1 MPEQSDGSHNVAV
14 DSHPR
19 LSGIMDTIN
28 STLAH
33 GNSTRLPSEFY
44 GRKLR
49 DIIDKV
55 GVEEWFAGYA
65 ESNEY
70 RALGIGAQVGDIV
83 ARMVGSAEHN
93 TSDGL
98 SEIGGEDGEVG
109 KGRGGE
115 TAIKFALS
123 GCHDTTLAAILTSLG
138 VFDGEKWP
146 PYTSTIALELF
157 KGVNHPN
164 SNIVGAKTESQAR
177 FPPFGT
183 GKAKTLAPT
192 PIGRRPIAALSD
204 NENSRLDEYY
214 VRVRYNDRPVSIPGC
229 RAPGMHLAGNDKF
242 CTLVSLPIFRS
253 FEHSLTRSRKL
264 SKQ

>member
-1 MPEQSDGSHNVAV
+1 MPEQSDGTHNVAV

-33 GNSTRLPSEFY
+33 GSATRLPSEFY
-44 GRKLR
+44 GKKLR
-49 DIIDKV
+49 DIIDKI

-70 RALGIGAQVGDIV
+70 RALGIGALVGDIV

-93 TSDGL
+93 ISDGL
-98 SEIGGEDGEVG
+98 SEIGGQDGDFG

-115 TAIKFALS
+115 TTMKFALS
-123 GCHDTTLAAILTSLG
+123 GCHDSTLAAILTSLG
-138 VFDGEKWP
+138 AFDGEKWP
-146 PYTSTIALELF
+146 PYTSTIAFELF
-157 KGVNHPN
+157 RDVNQPIN
-164 SNIVGAKTESQAR
+164 NMVGAKTESQAR
-177 FPPFGT
+177 FSLFGT
-183 GKAKTLAPT
+183 GKAKTPAPT

-204 NENSRLDEYY
+204 NEKSRLDEYY

-242 CTLVSLPIFRS
+242 CTLVSLPTFRS

-264 SKQ
+264 SNQ

>member
-1 MPEQSDGSHNVAV
+1 MPEQSDGTHNVAV

-33 GNSTRLPSEFY
+33 GPATRLPSEFY
-44 GRKLR
+44 GKRLR
-49 DIIDKV
+49 DIIDKI

-70 RALGIGAQVGDIV
+70 RVLGIGAQVGDIA

-98 SEIGGEDGEVG
+98 SEIGGEDGDVG

-138 VFDGEKWP
+138 AFDGEKWP
-146 PYTSTIALELF
+146 PYTSTIAFELF
-157 KGVNHPN
+157 RDVKHSVDDA
-164 SNIVGAKTESQAR
+164 VGAKSKSQAR
-177 FPPFGT
+177 FPLFGT
-183 GKAKTLAPT
+183 GKAKTPAPT
-192 PIGRRPIAALSD
+192 PIGRRPITALSD
-204 NENSRLDEYY
+204 SEKSRLDEYY
-214 VRVRYNDRPVSIPGC
+214 VRVRYNDRSMSIPGC
-229 RAPGMHLAGNDKF
+229 RAPGMHLAGNDSF
-242 CTLVSLPIFRS
+242 CTLVSLPTFQS
-253 FEHSLTRSRKL
+253 FE
-264 SKQ
+264 